1 MVHGTVNQL
10 SKRNE
15 IVLGQNQ
22 IFFDLKLRDF
32 GGLR

>member
-15 IVLGQNQ
+15 IVSGQNQ
-22 IFFDLKLRDF
+22 IFFYLKLRDF